1 MYLIEDI
8 LGLGWLLLAKMQEI
22 TNNNNKN
29 NIKKSTTGRLSSSL
43 NTSWLMCRLIT
54 GVSADAQK
62 AVDST

>member
-1 MYLIEDI
+1 MHLIEDV

-22 TNNNNKN
+22 INNNN
-29 NIKKSTTGRLSSSL
+29 KKSTTGRLSSSL
-43 NTSWLMCRLIT
+43 NTSWLMHRLIT